1 VKQIRIMI
9 VDDHRVI
16 REGLGAIL
24 QTKGD
29 IDVVGEATNGLEAIA
44 LANELQP
51 DVILMDM
58 SMPKMNGMEAT
69 KKIKALFPE
78 IGIVALTMHD
88 DDATIFDLVRAG
100 VDGYLLKDAESE
112 EISNA
117 IRAVQRGESVINPV
131 IAKKIL
137 GELTRRQS
145 QGEKEKEANK
155 YRLSPREVGVLEKVS
170 RGKTNKEIA
179 NDLMLSEKTIK
190 NHLRNIF
197 SKMEVDDR
205 TKAAIKG
212 IQEGIILLDQERLGR
227 S

>member
-1 VKQIRIMI
+1 

-44 LANELQP
+44 LANELRP

-58 SMPKMNGMEAT
+58 SMPKMNGIEAT
-69 KKIKALFPE
+69 RQIKALLPE

-88 DDATIFDLVRAG
+88 DDATIFDLVHAG
-100 VDGYLLKDAESE
+100 VDGYLLKDAESA

-117 IRAVQRGESVINPV
+117 IRAVQKGESVIDPS

-145 QGEKEKEANK
+145 QGEREKEGNK
-155 YRLSPREVGVLEKVS
+155 YRLSPREIGVLQKVS

-197 SKMEVDDR
+197 AKMEVDDR

-212 IQEGIILLDQERLGR
+212 IQEGIISLDQERPGR

>member
-1 VKQIRIMI
+1 MSKIRIMI

-44 LANELQP
+44 LAKELRP

-69 KKIKALFPE
+69 QKIKDILPE
-78 IGIVALTMHD
+78 TGIVALTMHD
-88 DDATIFDLVRAG
+88 DDPTIFDLVRAG
-100 VDGYLLKDAESE
+100 VDSYLLKDTESE

-117 IRAVQRGESVINPV
+117 IRAVRRGESMLDPS

-137 GELTRRQS
+137 RELTRRPS
-145 QGEKEKEANK
+145 PKEKVGNK
-155 YRLSPREVGVLEKVS
+155 YRLSPREIGVLQKVS

-179 NDLMLSEKTIK
+179 NDLLLSEKTVK
-190 NHLRNIF
+190 NHLRSIF
-197 SKMEVDDR
+197 AKMEVDDR

-212 IQEGIILLDQERLGR
+212 IQEGIIVLDQERPGI